1 MIYLVAD
8 LIWLIVGLT
17 IYFYGCYFAWKLLLE
32 SLPDKTISWGES
44 VMLIILVPLSW
55 ITYVGLY
62 LVILGQSQRKNL
74 NQENGREDFTQ
85 DIS

>member
-1 MIYLVAD
+1 MINLVSD
-8 LIWLIVGLT
+8 IIWLILGLVF
-17 IYFYGCYFAWKLLLE
+17 YFYGCYFAWKLLLE

-74 NQENGREDFTQ
+74 N
-85 DIS
+85 